1 MVFLRKN
8 KARSWHVSKNIT
20 SNSVDPPKLLKLHL
34 QKIIPKTKV
43 IPIPLQTSWANC
55 LMFDSCAANVGSPH
69 FPGWPEAL
77 QFQAMPDELRIGRL
91 RRWLSGWVPLKELAE
106 WSCQNKKWYY
116 IIICIFLLLTIL
128 STPPPPVRKKK
139 HRISMKNMWRTLK
152 GLSQQ
157 FGAPYFFSGPK
168 NPMGKWTVPPAWP
181 AAANL
186 RECPTQRSLWSS
198 WSFPL
203 GH

>member
-128 STPPPPVRKKK
+128 SPPPPQKKT
-139 HRISMKNMWRTLK
+139 KNTCSVWKRCGELWKTTVAATV
-152 GLSQQ
+152 GRVPI
-157 FGAPYFFSGPK
+157 AFFSGPK
-168 NPMGKWTVPPAWP
+168 KSDGENGPSHLQGQ
-181 AAANL
+181 L
-186 RECPTQRSLWSS
+186 RQI
-198 WSFPL
+198 
-203 GH
+203 